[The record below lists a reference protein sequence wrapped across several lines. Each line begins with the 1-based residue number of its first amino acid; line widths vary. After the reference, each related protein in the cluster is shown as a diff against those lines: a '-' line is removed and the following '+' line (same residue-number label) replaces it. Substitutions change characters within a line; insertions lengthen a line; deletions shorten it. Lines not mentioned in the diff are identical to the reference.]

1 MKGRRRAGGGVWH
14 RMKVR
19 FWGVRGSLP
28 TPGRRTVRYG
38 GNTSCVEVRLGGR
51 RVLLDAGSGL
61 VEFVAATA
69 AEPGPVDTDLLL
81 SHLHYDHICG
91 LPFYTPLF
99 QRKNEIRIWSGRL
112 DPDMSPEAAL
122 RTSMTPPLMPDIAS
136 QIRARVDYHTFEVG
150 SALDLG
156 GGVTVRT
163 AMLLHP
169 GGCVGYRIECSGR
182 AMVYAT
188 DTAHGDPTTDAAL
201 RALCQGAGLLIY
213 DAMLTDEEFPSRV
226 AWGHST
232 WREGVRLADSC
243 GVQQL
248 VLFHHAPF
256 RNDKALAALA
266 ANAASV
272 RPGTI
277 AAREGLELTVRRSEN

>member
-1 MKGRRRAGGGVWH
+1 
-14 RMKVR
+14 MKVR

-28 TPGRRTVRYG
+28 TPGRKTVRYG
-38 GNTSCVEVRLGGR
+38 GNTSCVEVRLGER
-51 RVLLDAGSGL
+51 RVILDAGSGL
-61 VEFVAATA
+61 VKFVAATA
-69 AEPGPVDTDLLL
+69 GEPGPVSTDLLL
-81 SHLHYDHICG
+81 SHTHYDHICG
-91 LPFYTPLF
+91 LPFYAPLF
-99 QRKNEIRIWSGRL
+99 QAKNEVRIWSGHL
-112 DPDMSPEAAL
+112 SSDIPAEVAL
-122 RTSMTPPLMPDIAS
+122 RSSMTPPLMPDMAS
-136 QIRARVDYHTFEVG
+136 LIRAHVEHREFEVG

-163 AMLLHP
+163 AMLRHP
-169 GGCVGYRIECSGR
+169 GGCVGYRIEWSGR

-188 DTAHGDPTTDAAL
+188 DTAHGDPTTNAAL

-213 DAMLTDEEFPSRV
+213 DAMFTDEEFPSRV

-243 GVQQL
+243 GVRQL

-256 RNDKALAALA
+256 RDDKALAALVAEA
-266 ANAASV
+266 AAV

-277 AAREGLELTVRRSEN
+277 AAREGLELTVRRGGK

>member
-1 MKGRRRAGGGVWH
+1 
-14 RMKVR
+14 MKVR

-28 TPGRRTVRYG
+28 TPGRKTVRYG
-38 GNTSCVEVRLGGR
+38 GNTSCVEVRLGER

-61 VEFVAATA
+61 VELVAATA
-69 AEPGPVDTDLLL
+69 AEPGPVNTDLLL
-81 SHLHYDHICG
+81 SHTHYDHICG
-91 LPFYTPLF
+91 LPFYAPLF
-99 QRKNEIRIWSGRL
+99 QPKNEVRIWSGRL
-112 DPDMSPEAAL
+112 NHDTSAAAAL
-122 RTSMTPPLMPDIAS
+122 QSSMTPPLMPDMAS
-136 QIRARVDYHTFEVG
+136 LIRAQVDYHEFEVG

-156 GGVTVRT
+156 GGVMVRT
-163 AMLLHP
+163 AMLRHP
-169 GGCVGYRIECSGR
+169 GGCVGYRIEWSGR

-188 DTAHGDPTTDAAL
+188 DTAHGDPATDAAL

-213 DAMLTDEEFPSRV
+213 DAMFTDDEYPSRV

-232 WREGVRLADSC
+232 WRQGVRLANTC

-256 RNDKALAALA
+256 RDDKALAALVA
-266 ANAASV
+266 EAASV

-277 AAREGLELTVRRSEN
+277 AAREGLELTVRQVS

>member
-1 MKGRRRAGGGVWH
+1 MRAARMWH

-28 TPGRRTVRYG
+28 TPGRKTVRYG
-38 GNTSCVEVRLGGR
+38 GNTSCVEVRLGER
-51 RVLLDAGSGL
+51 RIILDAGSGL

-69 AEPGPVDTDLLL
+69 AEPGPVNTDLLL
-81 SHLHYDHICG
+81 SHTHYDHICG
-91 LPFYTPLF
+91 LPFYAPLF
-99 QRKNEIRIWSGRL
+99 QSKNEVRIWTGRL
-112 DPDMSPEAAL
+112 NHAVSAEMAL
-122 RTSMTPPLMPDIAS
+122 RSSMTPPLMPDMAS
-136 QIRARVDYHTFEVG
+136 LIRAQVTYHEFEVG

-169 GGCVGYRIECSGR
+169 GGCVGYRIEWSGR

-201 RALCQGAGLLIY
+201 RELCQGADLLIY
-213 DAMLTDEEFPSRV
+213 DAMLTDEEFPSRI

-232 WREGVRLADSC
+232 WREAVRLADSC
-243 GVQQL
+243 GVRQL

-256 RNDKALAALA
+256 RNDKALAALVA
-266 ANAASV
+266 EAASV

-277 AAREGLELTVRRSEN
+277 AAREGLELTVRRNGK

>member
-1 MKGRRRAGGGVWH
+1 MG
-14 RMKVR
+14 
-19 FWGVRGSLP
+19 
-28 TPGRRTVRYG
+28 
-38 GNTSCVEVRLGGR
+38 ER
-51 RVLLDAGSGL
+51 RVILDAGSGL

-69 AEPGPVDTDLLL
+69 AEPGPVNTDLLL
-81 SHLHYDHICG
+81 SHTHYDHICG
-91 LPFYTPLF
+91 LPFYGPLF
-99 QRKNEIRIWSGRL
+99 RPKNEIRIWSGRL
-112 DPDMSPEAAL
+112 NHGTPAREAL
-122 RTSMTPPLMPDIAS
+122 RSSMTPPLMPDMAS
-136 QIRARVDYHTFEVG
+136 LIRAQVEYHEFEVG

-163 AMLLHP
+163 VMLRHP
-169 GGCVGYRIECSGR
+169 GGCVGYRIDWSGR

-201 RALCQGAGLLIY
+201 RALCEGAGLLIY
-213 DAMLTDEEFPSRV
+213 DAMFTDEEFPSRI

-232 WREGVRLADSC
+232 WREGVRLAEQC

-256 RNDKALAALA
+256 RDDKALAALVA
-266 ANAASV
+266 EAASV

-277 AAREGLELTVRRSEN
+277 AAREGLELTVRRSGK